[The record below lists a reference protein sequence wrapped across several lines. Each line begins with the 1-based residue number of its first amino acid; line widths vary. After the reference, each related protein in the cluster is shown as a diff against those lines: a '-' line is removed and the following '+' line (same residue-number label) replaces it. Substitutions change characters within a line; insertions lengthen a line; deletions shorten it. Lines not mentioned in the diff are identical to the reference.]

1 MFRLNDLLLNNSW
14 FKKEI
19 KREMRECCGLNGNEN
34 TTKIVI
40 EGSNAVIVSGN
51 TETIFRRCNIHFG

>member
-1 MFRLNDLLLNNSW
+1 MFRLNNLLLNNSW

-19 KREMRECCGLNGNEN
+19 GRDMRECCGLNGNEN
-34 TTKIVI
+34 TTKTVI

-51 TETIFRRCNIHFG
+51 TETIFRKCNIHF